1 MWPLLVF
8 LGGESICTLQQSEL
22 DNLRHLHKKSRFKKR
37 RFLKPKMFRGS
48 ISSIDKYTSNADSLS
63 IASSARQMSILDA
76 SKLQNALAKSDNN
89 EMIELEEKLKP
100 LANLSNEFK
109 NINVISINVTDK
121 GITDKAVQTSLTDL
135 SGVGRKTAE
144 VQEASIQCNILPVI
158 DTTTTTSSSQTEE
171 KGFLKYPIGKY
182 K

>member
-1 MWPLLVF
+1 
-8 LGGESICTLQQSEL
+8 
-22 DNLRHLHKKSRFKKR
+22 
-37 RFLKPKMFRGS
+37 
-48 ISSIDKYTSNADSLS
+48 
-63 IASSARQMSILDA
+63 MSVLDA
-76 SKLQNALAKSDNN
+76 SKLQNALAKSDINN

-135 SGVGRKTAE
+135 SVVGRKTAE

-171 KGFLKYPIGKY
+171 KGFLKYPIGKSFFRFERSITI
-182 K
+182 